1 MVRERTG
8 RKARIECPGL
18 HETAVSDQQRG
29 HSRSMVSRF
38 LEQKRQDIY
47 NGVAPRLHEP
57 DLVDVPKVP
66 VSSAAD
72 VEARYHPT
80 GLRAVP
86 TLAVL
91 AMGLRPFAQIDTQTA
106 AIKADQ
112 DAKRVIRA
120 GAVEAGSAVRG
131 EVDEAMRK
139 GFFTDPELRK

>member
-1 MVRERTG
+1 
-8 RKARIECPGL
+8 
-18 HETAVSDQQRG
+18 
-29 HSRSMVSRF
+29 
-38 LEQKRQDIY
+38 
-47 NGVAPRLHEP
+47 LHEP

-86 TLAVL
+86 TVGGSGDGSAIV
-91 AMGLRPFAQIDTQTA
+91 AQIDTQTA

-131 EVDEAMRK
+131 KVDEAMRK